1 MVGGLGGMAQQV
13 KVLAAK
19 PDKPEF
25 DPQNPQ
31 SRRELS
37 LSTCSLTSE
46 ISYVLKP
53 YTTYMHI

>member
-1 MVGGLGGMAQQV
+1 MAQQV